1 MVEKKEKTEEIK
13 YEKSQIISSKRFE
26 NYRDLINAM
35 WTDDSLI
42 KSTEE
47 VDVMIDEY
55 MKGKVE

>member
-35 WTDDSLI
+35 WTDETS
-42 KSTEE
+42 KSIEE
-47 VDVMIDEY
+47 VDAMINRY